1 MCYVRMTDWRCALC
15 EGRTLCS
22 VLCLAHARGAVL
34 CAHDMCSVRMT
45 HGRCALCE
53 GRTLCSVHTCTVT
66 LIFKSCF
73 VDKMDSFPTAH
84 LASDCALG
92 FRLRTWLPTAHLAC
106 LSRHLSQYLA
116 SDNGVRSL
124 LPRPLSTQR
133 VPVCCIP
140 GCIVTCITLAPR
152 WCPGA
157 GGVDDEALS
166 GALTPCAART

>member
-1 MCYVRMTDWRCALC
+1 
-15 EGRTLCS
+15 
-22 VLCLAHARGAVL
+22 
-34 CAHDMCSVRMT
+34 
-45 HGRCALCE
+45 
-53 GRTLCSVHTCTVT
+53 
-66 LIFKSCF
+66 
-73 VDKMDSFPTAH
+73 MDSFPTAH

-140 GCIVTCITLAPR
+140 GCIVTCITLELR

-157 GGVDDEALS
+157 GGVERRANSMRCENLMQPSWNGVGAEDLCRQLGSVGRTVMLFITGTTLALGVRGLS
-166 GALTPCAART
+166 CARRRCCLFLLRRGTFPW